1 MLSIG
6 RNSYFAVVVAI
17 AALGYQYYTG
27 SVKNYRDN
35 LSTWREPT
43 VNFLEPHPMDQS
55 MLYETVSEILEP
67 VEVKPVRLD
76 SGIPAW
82 LTGSLLRDG
91 PGLFEFGEEEALHPF
106 DGMAMIRQHIG
117 DV

>member
-1 MLSIG
+1 MLSLG
-6 RNSYFAVVVAI
+6 RNTYLAILMVI
-17 AALGYQYYTG
+17 AALGYQYSIG

-43 VNFLEPHPMDQS
+43 VNFLEHHPMDQS
-55 MLYETVSEILEP
+55 VLYESASEILEP
-67 VEVKPVRLD
+67 VEVRQARQD

-91 PGLFEFGEEEALHPF
+91 PGLFELGEEEALHPF
-106 DGMAMIRQHIG
+106 DGMAMIRQHVG